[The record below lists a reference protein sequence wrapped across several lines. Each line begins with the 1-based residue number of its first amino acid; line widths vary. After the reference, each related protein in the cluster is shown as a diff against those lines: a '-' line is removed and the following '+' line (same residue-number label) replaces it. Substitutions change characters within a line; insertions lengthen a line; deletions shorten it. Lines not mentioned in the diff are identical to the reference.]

1 MCGNIVVRGF
11 LLAEY
16 DVLSEI
22 REVRERLS
30 RIESM
35 LRFIIERNIMEDD
48 ALPDEASAIESDDE
62 LVDYRSVRD
71 QLVRNA

>member
-1 MCGNIVVRGF
+1 M
-11 LLAEY
+11 
-16 DVLSEI
+16 LSEI

-48 ALPDEASAIESDDE
+48 ALPDEASAIKSDDE
-62 LVDYRSVRD
+62 LVNYRRVRS
-71 QLVRNA
+71 QLTL

>member
-1 MCGNIVVRGF
+1 M
-11 LLAEY
+11 
-16 DVLSEI
+16 LSEI

-48 ALPDEASAIESDDE
+48 ALPDEVSAIESDDE
-62 LVDYRSVRD
+62 LVDYKSVRD
-71 QLVRNA
+71 QLVKNA

>member
-1 MCGNIVVRGF
+1 M
-11 LLAEY
+11 
-16 DVLSEI
+16 LSEI
-22 REVRERLS
+22 RKVGERLS

-62 LVDYRSVRD
+62 LIDYKSVRD
-71 QLVRNA
+71 QLVKNA

>member
-1 MCGNIVVRGF
+1 MAG
-11 LLAEY
+11 Y

-35 LRFIIERNIMEDD
+35 LRFIIEKNILEDE
-48 ALPDEASAIESDDE
+48 ALPDEVSAIESEDE
-62 LVDYRSVRD
+62 LIDYRSVREK
-71 QLVRNA
+71 LVGKG

>member
-1 MCGNIVVRGF
+1 MAG
-11 LLAEY
+11 Y

-48 ALPDEASAIESDDE
+48 ALPDEVSAIESDDE
-62 LVDYRSVRD
+62 LVDYKSVRD
-71 QLVRNA
+71 QLVKNA

>member
-1 MCGNIVVRGF
+1 
-11 LLAEY
+11 LAEY

-48 ALPDEASAIESDDE
+48 ALPDEVSAIESDDE
-62 LVDYRSVRD
+62 LVDYKSVRD
-71 QLVRNA
+71 QLVKNA

>member
-1 MCGNIVVRGF
+1 M
-11 LLAEY
+11 AEY

-22 REVRERLS
+22 RKVGERLS

-62 LVDYRSVRD
+62 LIDYKSVRN
-71 QLVRNA
+71 QLVKNA

>member
-1 MCGNIVVRGF
+1 M
-11 LLAEY
+11 
-16 DVLSEI
+16 LSEI

-48 ALPDEASAIESDDE
+48 ALPDEASAIKSDDE

-71 QLVRNA
+71 QLVKNA

>member
-1 MCGNIVVRGF
+1 MLKLIVVWGF
-11 LLAEY
+11 LLAGY

-48 ALPDEASAIESDDE
+48 ALPDEVSAIGSEDE
-62 LVDYRSVRD
+62 LVNYRRVRS
-71 QLVRNA
+71 QLTL

>member
-1 MCGNIVVRGF
+1 M
-11 LLAEY
+11 AAY

-35 LRFIIERNIMEDD
+35 LRFIIEKNILEDE
-48 ALPDEASAIESDDE
+48 ALPDEVSAIESEDG
-62 LVDYRSVRD
+62 LIDYRSVRGGL
-71 QLVRNA
+71 LVRVG

>member
-1 MCGNIVVRGF
+1 M
-11 LLAEY
+11 AEY

-22 REVRERLS
+22 RKVGERLS

-62 LVDYRSVRD
+62 LIDYKSVRD
-71 QLVRNA
+71 QLVKNA

>member
-1 MCGNIVVRGF
+1 M
-11 LLAEY
+11 AEY

-62 LVDYRSVRD
+62 LVDYKSVRD
-71 QLVRNA
+71 QLVKNA

>member
-1 MCGNIVVRGF
+1 M
-11 LLAEY
+11 AEY

-48 ALPDEASAIESDDE
+48 ALPDEVSAIESDDE
-62 LVDYRSVRD
+62 LVDYKSVRD
-71 QLVRNA
+71 QLVKNA